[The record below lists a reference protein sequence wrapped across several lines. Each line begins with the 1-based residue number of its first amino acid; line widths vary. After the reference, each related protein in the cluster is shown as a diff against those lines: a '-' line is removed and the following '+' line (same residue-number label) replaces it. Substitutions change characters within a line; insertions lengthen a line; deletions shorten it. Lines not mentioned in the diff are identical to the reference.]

1 MMLPFCPDRLECLR
15 PSLVGALF
23 EKHYHVARIPL
34 LMVTATLLGTAQDGG
49 LPQAGCQQPCC
60 IDLPLSAQR
69 YPVSLG
75 VVDEEGKGHLL
86 DTTRHLA
93 GQLSIWKHPPLASIF
108 LTHAHFGHVDGLGL
122 LGKET
127 MNAHGLNLHVSSSM
141 FHLME
146 ETPQWALMLAQGV
159 FSEHVFMHGDRI
171 NLSDELRVEPV
182 HVPHR
187 AELSDMHA
195 FVVRGPH
202 HSLLYLPDHDD
213 WDSTLERHQCS
224 SIREW
229 LNVLEVDIALIDG
242 TFWDADE
249 LPALRQNNVP
259 HPPVRDTLGRLGNRI
274 EGDPEIFFIH
284 LNHTNPLHDENSEAS
299 KKVQSMGWGV
309 AGQGQQFTL

>member
-1 MMLPFCPDRLECLR
+1 MILPFSPDRLERLR
-15 PSLVGALF
+15 PSLDEALF
-23 EKHYHVARIPL
+23 EKHYHVAHIPL
-34 LMVTATLLGTAQDGG
+34 FMVTATLLGTAQDGG
-49 LPQAGCQQPCC
+49 LPQAGCQQQCC
-60 IDLPLSAQR
+60 IDLPLSAHR

-75 VVDEEGKGHLL
+75 LVDQEGNGHLI

-93 GQLSIWKHPPLASIF
+93 GQLSIWKHPPLSSIF

-159 FSEHVFMHGDRI
+159 FSEQVFMHNDRI
-171 NLSDELRVEPV
+171 VLSDELRVEPV
-182 HVPHR
+182 QVPHR

-195 FVVRGPH
+195 FVVRGPN

-213 WDSTLERHQCS
+213 WDSTLKRHQCT

-242 TFWDADE
+242 TFWDMDE

-259 HPPVRDTLGRLGNRI
+259 HPPVCDTLNRLGNRT

-299 KKVQSMGWGV
+299 RKVQSMGWGV
-309 AGQGQQFTL
+309 AKQGQQFTL

>member
-1 MMLPFCPDRLECLR
+1 LEA
-15 PSLVGALF
+15 PTSF
-23 EKHYHVARIPL
+23 IH
-34 LMVTATLLGTAQDGG
+34 
-49 LPQAGCQQPCC
+49 
-60 IDLPLSAQR
+60 
-69 YPVSLG
+69 
-75 VVDEEGKGHLL
+75 
-86 DTTRHLA
+86 
-93 GQLSIWKHPPLASIF
+93 F

-159 FSEHVFMHGDRI
+159 FSEHVFMHDDRI
-171 NLSDELRVEPV
+171 ILSDELRVEPV

-195 FVVRGPH
+195 FVVRGPN

-213 WDSTLERHQCS
+213 WDSTLERHQCT

-242 TFWDADE
+242 TFWDMDE
-249 LPALRQNNVP
+249 LPALRQSNVP
-259 HPPVRDTLGRLGNRI
+259 HPPVCDTLDRLGNRT
-274 EGDPEIFFIH
+274 EGDPEILFIH

-299 KKVQSMGWGV
+299 EKVQSMGWGV
-309 AGQGQQFTL
+309 AKQGQQFTL

>member
-1 MMLPFCPDRLECLR
+1 MILPFSPDRLERLR
-15 PSLVGALF
+15 PSLDEALF
-23 EKHYHVARIPL
+23 EKHYHVAHIPL
-34 LMVTATLLGTAQDGG
+34 FMVTATLLGTAQDGG
-49 LPQAGCQQPCC
+49 LPQAGCQQQCC
-60 IDLPLSAQR
+60 IDLPLSAHR

-75 VVDEEGKGHLL
+75 LVDQEGNGHLI

-93 GQLSIWKHPPLASIF
+93 GQLSIWKHPPLSSIF

-127 MNAHGLNLHVSSSM
+127 MNAHDLNLHVSSSM

-159 FSEHVFMHGDRI
+159 FSEQVFMHNDRI
-171 NLSDELRVEPV
+171 VLSDELRVEPV

-195 FVVRGPH
+195 FVVRGPN

-213 WDSTLERHQCS
+213 WDSTLKRHQCT

-242 TFWDADE
+242 TFWDMDE

-259 HPPVRDTLGRLGNRI
+259 HPPVCDTLNRLGNRT

-299 KKVQSMGWGV
+299 RKVQSMGWGV
-309 AGQGQQFTL
+309 AKQGQQFTL